1 MDNHAVP
8 RQITTFE
15 FKLLGFFTIKQ
26 GIYLA
31 ITTAATVI
39 MYFLIPV
46 PFLNFIMAGIVAAFG
61 ATFTLLKYNDRTMD
75 VWIKNLAASLLHPS
89 QYMFHKNNDS
99 PDFLK
104 GVVVIN
110 DAQAATHV
118 DASQKL
124 NSYMVKTSQAATP
137 STDKQNINALIHTTN
152 AGADP
157 SAQVSVASTIANDIP
172 QESAPTVPQ
181 PTTPASSPVHQS
193 SSSPFLSGLIK
204 NSKDTPLPN
213 IMVYVNSEAGQL
225 ARILKSNHNGVFA
238 TFHALPSGN
247 YILSP
252 KDLGGTFF
260 FDTINVAVDGPLKEP
275 IQLFSKELL

>member
-75 VWIKNLAASLLHPS
+75 VWIKNLVASLLHPS
-89 QYMFHKNNDS
+89 QYMFHKNNDA

-124 NSYMVKTSQAATP
+124 NSYMAKTGQAATP
-137 STDKQNINALIHTTN
+137 STDKQNMNALIHTTN
-152 AGADP
+152 TGADP
-157 SAQVSVASTIANDIP
+157 SVQVSVGATMANNIP

-181 PTTPASSPVHQS
+181 PNTPASSPVHQS
-193 SSSPFLSGLIK
+193 ASTPFLSGLIK

-238 TFHALPSGN
+238 TFHSLPSGT

>member
-15 FKLLGFFTIKQ
+15 FKLLGFFTVKQ

-39 MYFLIPV
+39 MYFAIPV
-46 PFLNFIMAGIVAAFG
+46 PFLNFILAALVATFG
-61 ATFTLLKYNDRTMD
+61 ATFTLLKYNDRSMD
-75 VWIKNLAASLLHPS
+75 VWIKNIVMSLLHPS
-89 QYMFHKNNDS
+89 QYFFHKDNEA

-104 GVVVIN
+104 GVIVVN
-110 DAQAATHV
+110 DIQAATHI

-124 NSYMVKTSQAATP
+124 NKYMTQTGQAAAA
-137 STDKQNINALIHTTN
+137 STDTQNMNALIHSTSATAAPPSMTTIN
-152 AGADP
+152 AP
-157 SAQVSVASTIANDIP
+157 SISPTENIAP
-172 QESAPTVPQ
+172 PS
-181 PTTPASSPVHQS
+181 SSPGNTLTN
-193 SSSPFLSGLIK
+193 SPFLSGLIK
-204 NSKDTPLPN
+204 NSKDAPLPN

-238 TFHALPSGN
+238 TFHPLPSGN
-247 YILSP
+247 YVLSP
-252 KDLGGTFF
+252 KDLGGTYF
-260 FDTINVAVDGPLKEP
+260 FDTINIAVNGPIKEP

>member
-46 PFLNFIMAGIVAAFG
+46 PFLNFIMAGLVAAFG
-61 ATFTLLKYNDRTMD
+61 ATFTLLKYNDRSMD
-75 VWIKNLAASLLHPS
+75 VWIKNLIASLLHPS
-89 QYMFHKNNDS
+89 QYLFHKNNDA

-110 DAQAATHV
+110 EAQAATHV

-124 NSYMVKTSQAATP
+124 NSYMTKTGQAAVP
-137 STDKQNINALIHTTN
+137 STDKQNMNALIHTTN
-152 AGADP
+152 VGASPVSPIADVAGD
-157 SAQVSVASTIANDIP
+157 VT
-172 QESAPTVPQ
+172 QETSPIQAT
-181 PTTPASSPVHQS
+181 TTPTASSPVNQLTN
-193 SSSPFLSGLIK
+193 SPFLSGLIK
-204 NSKDTPLPN
+204 NSKDAPLPN
-213 IMVYVNSEAGQL
+213 IMVYVNSEAGKL
-225 ARILKSNHNGVFA
+225 ARILKTNHNGVFA
-238 TFHALPSGN
+238 TFHALPMGT
-247 YILSP
+247 YVLSP